1 VSHEDVLLALE
12 QELTALWRQW
22 RVSARDAARRV
33 HPRLDPTAYPM
44 VSVLSQSGPM
54 RVSEL
59 GAALFLD
66 KSTISRQVEAAVRLG
81 VVERTVDPT
90 DARARL
96 VGLTET
102 GRRNHE
108 AVRDERRAQWNRA
121 LSSWDRADVV
131 TLTELVAKLSE
142 AGVG

>member
-1 VSHEDVLLALE
+1 MSNEDVLPALE
-12 QELTALWRQW
+12 DELTALWRQW
-22 RVSARDAARRV
+22 RVSSRDAARQV

-44 VSVLSQSGPM
+44 VVVLSQGGPM

-59 GAALFLD
+59 GAALSQD

-81 VVERTVDPT
+81 IVERTVDPT

-108 AVRDERRAQWNRA
+108 VVRDRRRAQWEHDLR
-121 LSSWDRADVV
+121 SWDRADVV
-131 TLTELVAKLSE
+131 TLTELVAKLRE